1 MLTRHTP
8 GKRAPL
14 LVSSESGATCIIC
27 GLPAAQG
34 HAYCALH
41 SAVADRMRA
50 DGRETRDALL
60 AYVRR
65 QRTFRILT
73 KEAK

>member
-14 LVSSESGATCIIC
+14 LVSSETGAMCIIC
-27 GLPAAQG
+27 GLPASQG

-41 SAVADRMRA
+41 SAVADRQRA
-50 DGRETRDALL
+50 AGREAREALL
-60 AYVRR
+60 AYVRER
-65 QRTFRILT
+65 RTVKIFI
-73 KEAK
+73 